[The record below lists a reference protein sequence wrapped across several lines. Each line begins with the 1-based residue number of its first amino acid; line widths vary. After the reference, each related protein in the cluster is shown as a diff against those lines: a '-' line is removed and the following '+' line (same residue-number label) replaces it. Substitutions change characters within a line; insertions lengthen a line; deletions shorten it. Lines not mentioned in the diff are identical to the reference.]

1 MGAGLD
7 KMRQMVEA
15 GTNQRST
22 GSTDLGGGTHLKI
35 PGPNVAG
42 VVRTNLKYEDPMR
55 SCGDE
60 KIPGPDVAGVVRTN
74 LKYEDPLARTPKFQ
88 TPGAPWAIKNIFY
101 SLKFRCKT
109 VSCPNFCPPPRL
121 FFSA

>member
-60 KIPGPDVAGVVRTN
+60 KIPGPNVAGVVRTN
-74 LKYEDPLARTPKFQ
+74 LKYEDPMRSSGDT
-88 TPGAPWAIKNIFY
+88 N
-101 SLKFRCKT
+101 LK
-109 VSCPNFCPPPRL
+109 VQ
-121 FFSA
+121 